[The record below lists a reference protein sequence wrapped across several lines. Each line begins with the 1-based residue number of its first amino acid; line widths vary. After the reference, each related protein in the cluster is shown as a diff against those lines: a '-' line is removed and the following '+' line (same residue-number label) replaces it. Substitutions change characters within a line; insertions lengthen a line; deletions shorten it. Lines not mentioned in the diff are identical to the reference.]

1 MTTSARI
8 RVSAIL
14 ALGAGF
20 ALRLYLV
27 LQFPM
32 NAAADSATYVELAR
46 NWLERGVYGVPID
59 GVLTPVDIRAPGYPA
74 FLAAIMAAFHG
85 SHLAIL
91 LAQVVVDLATCCVV
105 ALLASR
111 LAPAP
116 FKRRAAMAALWLSAL
131 CPFIANYTTG
141 VLTEV
146 LAAFLTA
153 LALLVFREAMA
164 GPEVSAGAAPHGAWY
179 QDRWLLGGLVAGFA
193 TLVRPESP
201 LLVAA
206 AGVALLARWWRPANW
221 RRLVRAGVL
230 MFAGLILPLIP
241 WAIRNARTVGEVQF
255 LAPRYTQLPGEFV
268 PRGFYS
274 WTGTWLWRFRD
285 VYLVPWKLED
295 EEIYMSDI
303 PGYAF
308 DSPEER
314 DRIAAVLDEYNDS
327 LTLSPEEDDAFAG
340 IARERTARHPLRTY
354 MTVPLKRAF
363 SLWFTPRVELLPF
376 SGDLWPIRAAWRE
389 DPVDF
394 TVTVTF
400 AAIAIFLMGAALAG
414 AWFARRSPAM
424 ALLAVYCVVRTLF
437 LVQYDT
443 PEPRYVIECFPAIL
457 ALAAQIFVPRR

>member
-1 MTTSARI
+1 M
-8 RVSAIL
+8 
-14 ALGAGF
+14 
-20 ALRLYLV
+20 RLYLV
-27 LQFPM
+27 LRFPM

-46 NWLERGVYGVPID
+46 NWLERGVYGVPIN
-59 GVLTPVDIRAPGYPA
+59 GVLTAVDIRAPGYPA
-74 FLAAIMAAFHG
+74 FLAVMMAAFHG
-85 SHLAIL
+85 SHVAIL
-91 LAQVVVDLATCCVV
+91 LAQVVVDLATCCVI

-111 LAPAP
+111 LAPAAY
-116 FKRRAAMAALWLSAL
+116 KRRAAMAGLWLSAL

-146 LAAFLTA
+146 LATFLTA
-153 LALLVFREAMA
+153 LALLVFSEAMA
-164 GPEVSAGAAPHGAWY
+164 AAPAVYVGATPQRAWY
-179 QDRWLLGGLVAGFA
+179 QDRWLIGGLVTGFA

-201 LLVAA
+201 LLVIAV
-206 AGVALLARWWRPANW
+206 GLALLTRWWRPPNW
-221 RRLVRAGVL
+221 PRLIRAGAL
-230 MFAGLILPLIP
+230 MFAGVILPLIP
-241 WAIRNARTVGEVQF
+241 WAIRNARAVGEVQF

-314 DRIAAVLDEYNDS
+314 DKTSAIFDEYNNS
-327 LTLSPEEDDAFAG
+327 LTLSPEEDDVFAE

-354 MTVPLKRAF
+354 LTVPLKRAF
-363 SLWFTPRVELLPF
+363 SLWFTPRIELLPF
-376 SGDLWPIRAAWRE
+376 SGELWPVRAAWRE
-389 DPVDF
+389 DSIDF
-394 TVTVTF
+394 TVTVSFT
-400 AAIAIFLMGAALAG
+400 AIAILLAGAALAG
-414 AWFARRSPAM
+414 AWFARRSPLM
-424 ALLAVYCVVRTLF
+424 ALLVMYCVVRTLF

-457 ALAAQIFVPRR
+457 ALAAQIFVPRHT